1 MLNIFPLIPSGYYIL
16 LRLSPYLLLSLL
28 IDAGAWYLHPF
39 FLLLQLPLVV
49 YTGWYFLHH
58 SSKIYLITP
67 DFFMISRGH
76 CCKKITWLELSNI
89 KDFQFRQTKIMR
101 CLGITDISFISGPD
115 LDITLQFK
123 GVDQQLAKIAITG
136 LIEVLKTRQEFY
148 EKLFPKTTTNHD

>member
-49 YTGWYFLHH
+49 YTAWYFLHH

-76 CCKKITWLELSNI
+76 LL
-89 KDFQFRQTKIMR
+89 
-101 CLGITDISFISGPD
+101 
-115 LDITLQFK
+115 
-123 GVDQQLAKIAITG
+123 
-136 LIEVLKTRQEFY
+136 
-148 EKLFPKTTTNHD
+148 